1 MNECE
6 KGVEDP
12 RNGLGAELEMQW
24 AIELIRDVVAG
35 DKVHAGTAATCS
47 TATSA
52 TSFPSAATPFSPVTC
67 LSTFLASASFFQ
79 FSPSFVSLM

>member
-24 AIELIRDVVAG
+24 AIELIRDVVA
-35 DKVHAGTAATCS
+35 
-47 TATSA
+47 
-52 TSFPSAATPFSPVTC
+52 
-67 LSTFLASASFFQ
+67 
-79 FSPSFVSLM
+79 